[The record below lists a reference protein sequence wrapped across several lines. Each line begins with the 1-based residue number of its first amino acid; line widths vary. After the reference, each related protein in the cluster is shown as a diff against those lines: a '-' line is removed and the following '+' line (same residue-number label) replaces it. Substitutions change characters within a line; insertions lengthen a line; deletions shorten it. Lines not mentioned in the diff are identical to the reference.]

1 MTPTDGPLLEPAGS
15 GQARL
20 TPLGSI
26 VVQRIRARPYLSGGS
41 ESGWE
46 TGRSLFP
53 PSTGRT
59 RVG

>member
-26 VVQRIRARPYLSGGS
+26 VVQRIRARRRRQRVRMGD
-41 ESGWE
+41 
-46 TGRSLFP
+46 RSVAVP